1 MTMHLAQGLTT
12 LNTRRRKTKQVDRSV
27 YEAEMHAHNKQ
38 SRRDGLPQLQFATLD
53 EYIAYRTGS
62 ARKVGKEFKPMLTKT
77 MPVRYV
83 RETPVYKSKGGIS
96 GNGEKVLSKAY
107 TGDYMVG
114 IATMHKSNLVP
125 ITRDGNPSEYSTM
138 RRN

>member
-12 LNTRRRKTKQVDRSV
+12 LNTRKRKTKQVDRSV

-53 EYIAYRTGS
+53 QYITYRTGS
-62 ARKVGKEFKPMLTKT
+62 GHKVGKEFKPMVIKT
-77 MPVRYV
+77 VAERYI
-83 RETPVYKSKGGIS
+83 RQTPVYKSKGGTT
-96 GNGEKVLSKAY
+96 GDAVKVLSKAY
-107 TGDYMVG
+107 TGDYMIG

-125 ITRDGNPSEYSTM
+125 VTRDGNPSEYSTM
-138 RRN
+138 RRS